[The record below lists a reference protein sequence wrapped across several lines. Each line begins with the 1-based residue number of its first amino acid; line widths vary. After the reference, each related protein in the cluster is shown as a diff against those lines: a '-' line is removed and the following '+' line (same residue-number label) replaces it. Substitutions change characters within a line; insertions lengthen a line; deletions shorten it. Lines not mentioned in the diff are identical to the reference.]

1 MTMTAKEKYQDVLD
15 LGEALSIK
23 DGKVTEENGILKVKG
38 EAKTQYEKNLLW
50 DKIKEIGGD
59 NPSDILANI
68 TVTDTTVYH
77 RHTVKSG
84 ETLGK
89 IAKHYYGNPS
99 KYQAIFKAN
108 SDILKNPDLIYPD
121 QELIIPNL

>member
-1 MTMTAKEKYQDVLD
+1 MTAKTKYQAVLD
-15 LGEALSIK
+15 LGEKLNIQ
-23 DGKVTEENGILKVKG
+23 DGKVSEENGVLKVKG
-38 EAKTQYEKNLLW
+38 TAKTQYEKDIIW
-50 DKIKEIGGD
+50 DKIKEIGGQ
-59 NPSDILANI
+59 NPTDIKANI
-68 TVTDTTVYH
+68 SVADTTVYH

-89 IAKHYYGNPS
+89 IAKHYYGNAS

-121 QELIIPNL
+121 QELIIPNI